1 MKLITIKITTTMTQL
16 VSYLELSVNERINL
30 RSGFDIAVA
39 RESGEY
45 NRLNRCINMT
55 NLNRNCCQKVYDI
68 DRFYISLRT
77 KSN

>member
-1 MKLITIKITTTMTQL
+1 MANL
-16 VSYLELSVNERINL
+16 VSYSELSVNERINL

-39 RESGEY
+39 RESGDY
-45 NRLNRCINMT
+45 NRFNKCITMT

-77 KSN
+77 KSK